1 MESPE
6 SNTKKIPVT
15 VYAESTPNPAS
26 MKFVCSMMLL
36 QEGVVEYHSADEA
49 GASPLAMKLFSF
61 SGVKGVFI
69 ASNFITVTKDSDT
82 DWNEVVN
89 ILREYI
95 RGHLMSGE
103 KVFISNPFAAKN
115 QKNADEPSGDVH
127 SPADH
132 TETEQQIIAMLEEY
146 VKPAVEQDGGAI
158 HFRSYNNGVVTV
170 ALKGSCSGC
179 PSSTLTLKS
188 GIENLLKKMIPGVQ
202 EVVAEAE

>member
-1 MESPE
+1 MEPIE
-6 SNTKKIPVT
+6 TTTKKIPVT

-36 QEGVVEYHSADEA
+36 QEGVVEYHAPEEA
-49 GASPLAMKLFSF
+49 GASPLAMNLFSF

-69 ASNFITVTKDSDT
+69 SSNFITITKDSET
-82 DWNEVVN
+82 DWYEVVN

-103 KVFISNPFAAKN
+103 KVFVRNPFELDN
-115 QKNADEPSGDVH
+115 QKAVNTPSEAGNSTADP
-127 SPADH
+127 
-132 TETEQQIIAMLEEY
+132 TETEQQIIAMLDEY

-158 HFRSYNNGVVTV
+158 HFRSFSNGVVTV
-170 ALKGSCSGC
+170 ALKGACSGC

-188 GIENLLKKMIPGVQ
+188 GIENLLKKMIPEVQ
-202 EVVAEAE
+202 EVIAEAE